1 MPLNTANDIYDY
13 FYSWSNCMKL
23 GDVLFCYETY
33 FYVKIHSIAMFK
45 YYK

>member
-1 MPLNTANDIYDY
+1 MPLNTVNDIYDY
-13 FYSWSNCMKL
+13 ILLYLVQRFAMMKH
-23 GDVLFCYETY
+23 T